1 MQDLFLYDNATG
13 SLRINEYGILLV
25 KEFKTLW
32 DPERNKCKED
42 PKGLKRLRAWKEF
55 KYIWLMIDWKSPY
68 QQYLEQERHL
78 AALEDSGLTDD
89 EWNDPDFRAACRK
102 YQEIKDSSRILSL
115 IKTAYRTLEKM
126 RVSLDNIDF
135 EERDNNLKPIFKP
148 KDVLADIAS
157 IGTMA
162 DKLKEL
168 ELSYKK
174 DLLTTTSKN
183 RGDVEEGFEIGR
195 ASCRERV

>member
-13 SLRINEYGILLV
+13 SLRINEYGILFV

-183 RGDVEEGFEIGR
+183 RGDVEEGFDDE
-195 ASCRERV
+195 

>member
-13 SLRINEYGILLV
+13 SLRINEYGILLI
-25 KEFKTLW
+25 KEFNTLW

-183 RGDVEEGFEIGR
+183 RGDVEEGFDDE
-195 ASCRERV
+195 

>member
-183 RGDVEEGFEIGR
+183 RGDVEEGFDDE
-195 ASCRERV
+195 

>member
-1 MQDLFLYDNATG
+1 
-13 SLRINEYGILLV
+13 
-25 KEFKTLW
+25 
-32 DPERNKCKED
+32 
-42 PKGLKRLRAWKEF
+42 
-55 KYIWLMIDWKSPY
+55 
-68 QQYLEQERHL
+68 
-78 AALEDSGLTDD
+78 
-89 EWNDPDFRAACRK
+89 
-102 YQEIKDSSRILSL
+102 
-115 IKTAYRTLEKM
+115 M

-174 DLLTTTSKN
+174 IYSLLPL
-183 RGDVEEGFEIGR
+183 RIEVM
-195 ASCRERV
+195 

>member
-13 SLRINEYGILLV
+13 SLRINEYGILLI
-25 KEFKTLW
+25 KEFKTHW

-183 RGDVEEGFEIGR
+183 RGDVEEGFDDE
-195 ASCRERV
+195 

>member
-1 MQDLFLYDNATG
+1 MQDLFLYNNATG
-13 SLRINEYGILLV
+13 SLSINEYGILLI
-25 KEFKTLW
+25 KEFETLW
-32 DPERNKCKED
+32 DPNRNKCKED

-55 KYIWLMIDWKSPY
+55 KYIWLMLDWKSPY
-68 QQYLEQERHL
+68 QQYLESEKHE
-78 AALEDSGLTDD
+78 AAMKDSGLTDE

-102 YQEIKDSSRILSL
+102 YQEIIDSSRILSL

-126 RVSLDNIDF
+126 RVSLDNVDF
-135 EERDNNLKPIFKP
+135 EERDNNQKPIFKP

-168 ELSYKK
+168 EISYRKG
-174 DLLTTTSKN
+174 LITTASKN
-183 RGDVEEGFEIGR
+183 RGDVEEGFDDD
-195 ASCRERV
+195 

>member
-13 SLRINEYGILLV
+13 SLRINEYGILLIN
-25 KEFKTLW
+25 EFKTLW

-68 QQYLEQERHL
+68 QQYLEQEKHT
-78 AALEDSGLTDD
+78 AALEDSGLTED

-183 RGDVEEGFEIGR
+183 RGDVEEGFDDE
-195 ASCRERV
+195 

>member
-25 KEFKTLW
+25 KEFNTLW

-183 RGDVEEGFEIGR
+183 RGDVEEGFDDE
-195 ASCRERV
+195 

>member
-13 SLRINEYGILLV
+13 SLRINEYGILL
-25 KEFKTLW
+25 EFKTLW

-183 RGDVEEGFEIGR
+183 RGDVEEGFDDE
-195 ASCRERV
+195 

>member
-13 SLRINEYGILLV
+13 SLRINEYGILLI

-183 RGDVEEGFEIGR
+183 RGDVEEGFDDE
-195 ASCRERV
+195 

>member
-13 SLRINEYGILLV
+13 SLRINEYGILLI

-55 KYIWLMIDWKSPY
+55 RYIWLMIDWKSPY

-102 YQEIKDSSRILSL
+102 YQEIKDSSWILSL

-183 RGDVEEGFEIGR
+183 RGDVEEGFDDE
-195 ASCRERV
+195 